1 MRIKLYFTLENTK
14 LPIDYRRSII
24 SFIKLS
30 LSEYSENEF
39 EKYYNQKDNIIKPY
53 SFSIF
58 FRQPQINGQEII
70 LEEKRFEMNMTI
82 ENYETAITIYNA
94 FNHQKNKKFSIN
106 QNSWILQNI
115 VLIPEKEIKEN
126 KIIIKFQAPLCVRQ
140 RKENKD
146 YYYSFENEEF
156 EETLKMNIKEQLKI
170 ANVPTEEVDTFK
182 IAPIKAKKVIIKFY
196 EKQIECSTG
205 IFKLEGDIELLN
217 YLYKAGIGSKHS
229 ARIWDVSNCLK
240 GGAKLKIKV
249 YLNDWFFNA
258 GIVGFLK
265 ILEEN
270 HDEFAIRRN
279 NYIEF
284 NTENLKNFHKYY
296 FNYFFKKYNIA
307 ENVKNRTRNLFNYL
321 ENNIEAVFE
330 DKDKEKERKDKI
342 KLNKKYIKEA
352 IKKQLD
358 KIKKIDEIIYEEMKE
373 QYEQIDKVNTKQE
386 IVEIKEKLISNI
398 EKENINKRLTLNL
411 FKSILSNTYY
421 GQPSFLN
428 VVKTAL
434 SYEEQQKVMYKDYI
448 SNIVETGFINGIMQ
462 NEYSIEQVKEY
473 IENSKERNITQDIE
487 KIYLKIKKDYIDKS
501 KTIEDIQKYLKEKVI
516 KRCSMCENEMG
527 LTTNYS
533 EGNFV
538 PLAISSNNAKNFF
551 WNQNVNMPIC
561 DVCKLILFCIP
572 AGMTTIAKT
581 IKENGE
587 YREKQLLSF
596 VNYDTDINRLY
607 KTNINFG
614 NKSRYENKNE
624 NENPYSELILDIV
637 DQDKQVS
644 MWQLENI
651 FVVEIEAE
659 YGAYS
664 RIEYFNIKRYMSIF
678 FTRYAQKT
686 LSKIWDYRY
695 RLQIVDCIMKN
706 KDIKY
711 IINER
716 LRDEMKKGE
725 KKNGYNSFLAARIR
739 TILNTLKKEGKEV
752 EDIKKNDDKL
762 YVIYNLGI
770 QIHEEL
776 KHNNEDN
783 KLDGYTYKM
792 LNSVKA
798 GNKKEFIDIVIRLH
812 MAMGKDVSPIFIET
826 MQTTGLDFESIG
838 HSFLAGLISN
848 KYGKKEEEKI
858 NG

>member
-1 MRIKLYFTLENTK
+1 MRIKLYFTLENNK
-14 LPIDYRRSII
+14 IPIDYRRSII

-39 EKYYNQKDNIIKPY
+39 KKYYNQKDNIIKPY
-53 SFSIF
+53 AFSVF
-58 FRQPQINGQEII
+58 FRHPQISAQEII
-70 LEEKRFEMNMTI
+70 VEDKQFEMNMTI
-82 ENYETAITIYNA
+82 ENYETAITLYNA

-106 QNSWILQNI
+106 QNSWKLQNI

-126 KIIIKFQAPLCVRQ
+126 KIIIKFQSPLCTRERNQ
-140 RKENKD
+140 NKD
-146 YYYSFENEEF
+146 YYYSFENEKF
-156 EETLKMNIKEQLKI
+156 EETLKMNIKEQLRI
-170 ANVPTEEVDTFK
+170 TNISVESVDTLK
-182 IAPIKAKKVIIKFY
+182 ITPIKAKKVIIKFY

-205 IFKLEGDIELLN
+205 VFALEGDIELLS
-217 YLYKAGIGSKHS
+217 YLYKAGMGSKHS
-229 ARIWDVSNCLK
+229 VRIRDVSNCLK

-258 GIVGFLK
+258 GIVGFLR
-265 ILEEN
+265 ILEDNE
-270 HDEFAIRRN
+270 DEFAIKRN

-284 NTENLKNFHKYY
+284 DTEDLRNFHKYY
-296 FNYFFKKYNIA
+296 FNYFFKKYNVA
-307 ENVKNRTRNLFNYL
+307 ESVKIRTERLFEYL
-321 ENNIEAVFE
+321 ENNIEVVCE
-330 DKDKEKERKDKI
+330 DKDKEKERKEKI
-342 KLNKKYIKEA
+342 KSNKKYIKDT

-358 KIKKIDEIIYEEMKE
+358 KIKKIDETTYEEMKE
-373 QYEQIDKVNTKQE
+373 QYERIDKSSTKQE
-386 IVEIKEKLISNI
+386 IIEIKEKLISNI
-398 EKENINKRLTLNL
+398 EKDNINKRITLNL

-428 VVKTAL
+428 VIKTSL
-434 SYEEQQKVMYKDYI
+434 SYEEQQELMYKDYV

-462 NEYSIEQVKEY
+462 NEYSIEQIKEY
-473 IENSKERNITQDIE
+473 IENAKESNITQDIE
-487 KIYLKIKKDYIDKS
+487 KIYTKIEKDYIDKS
-501 KTIEDIQKYLKEKVI
+501 KTIEDIQKYLKDKVI
-516 KRCSMCENEMG
+516 KRCSMCENEIG

-538 PLAISSNNAKNFF
+538 PLAISSDNARNFF

-572 AGMTTIAKT
+572 AGMTTITKT

-596 VNYDTDINRLY
+596 VNHDTKIDMLY
-607 KTNINFG
+607 RTNINFG

-624 NENPYSELILDIV
+624 NPYSELILDIV
-637 DQDKQVS
+637 EQDKQVS

-678 FTRYAQKT
+678 FTQYAEKT

-695 RLQIVDCIMKN
+695 RLQIVDYIMKN

-711 IINER
+711 IINDR
-716 LRDEMKKGE
+716 LIDEIKKGE
-725 KKNGYNSFLAARIR
+725 KKNGYNSFLATQIR
-739 TILNTLKKEGKEV
+739 MILNILKKEGKEV

-762 YVIYNLGI
+762 YVIYNLGV

-776 KHNNEDN
+776 KSKGEDN

-792 LNSVKA
+792 LNSIKA
-798 GNKKEFIDIVIRLH
+798 GNKKEFMDIVIRLH

-848 KYGKKEEEKI
+848 KYERKEEEKVEK
-858 NG
+858 